1 MRSTLRRAGS
11 WLSVESTGFPQSLTA
26 EALELTST
34 ITIRCAVSIHR
45 LFSDAI
51 PNQAGLE
58 LRITGEEAHHAAKVK
73 RIGAGQQVYVQNGAG
88 TMALCEVLS
97 SEKVR
102 GLIEVLVRIISV
114 QLIPQDVPE
123 THVFCAAPKADRIA
137 WLAEQLS
144 QVGATCWTPL
154 ETEFSSQEGSEL
166 KLDRLRRIASESSK
180 QCGRPWLMAINT
192 PLTLAAALAAT
203 QANSMCALLVGD
215 SDGELPDQALAR
227 AAPELSKISEIAIFI
242 GPEGGFSSRE
252 TEQFAKL
259 GAMRINLG
267 RHILRIETAAVA
279 SVIAVR
285 QEIACRGGR

>member
-1 MRSTLRRAGS
+1 
-11 WLSVESTGFPQSLTA
+11 VELASA
-26 EALELTST
+26 

-51 PNQAGLE
+51 PNQADLE

-73 RIGAGQQVYVQNGAG
+73 RIGAGQQVYVQDGAG
-88 TMALCEVLS
+88 TVALCEVLS

-102 GLIEVLVRIISV
+102 GLIEVLVRINSV
-114 QLIPQDVPE
+114 QLVAQDVPE
-123 THVFCAAPKADRIA
+123 IHVYCAAPKADRIA

-144 QVGATCWTPL
+144 QVGSTCWTPL
-154 ETEFSSQEGSEL
+154 ETEFSSQDGADL

-180 QCGRPWLMAINT
+180 QCGRPWLMAINP
-192 PLTLAAALAAT
+192 PLALAAALTAT
-203 QANSMCALLVGD
+203 KANSLCAVLIGD

-227 AAPELSKISEIAIFI
+227 AAPELTKIGEIAIFI

-259 GAMRINLG
+259 GATRINLG

-279 SVIAVR
+279 SVVAVR
-285 QEIACRGGR
+285 QELARRGVR